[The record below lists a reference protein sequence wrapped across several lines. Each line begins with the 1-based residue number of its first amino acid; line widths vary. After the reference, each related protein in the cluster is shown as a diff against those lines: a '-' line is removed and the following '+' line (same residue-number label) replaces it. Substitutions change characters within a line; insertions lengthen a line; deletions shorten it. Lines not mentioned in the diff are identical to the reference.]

1 MKRSVTIV
9 LIIVILINTIFPN
22 FIYASDYGS
31 YEEAQEHQQ
40 EGGTINNKLWEF
52 FRILWIILRF
62 IWQGI
67 CYNHCMWQVPCFF
80 ISR

>member
-31 YEEAQEHQQ
+31 YE
-40 EGGTINNKLWEF
+40 
-52 FRILWIILRF
+52 
-62 IWQGI
+62 
-67 CYNHCMWQVPCFF
+67 
-80 ISR
+80 

>member
-31 YEEAQEHQQ
+31 YDEALEHQQ
-40 EGGTINNKLWEF
+40 VGGTIIIKLWEE
-52 FRILWIILRF
+52 
-62 IWQGI
+62 GTG
-67 CYNHCMWQVPCFF
+67 NV
-80 ISR
+80 ISD